1 MNYRNPERID
11 RLAAEYALGTLRGPA
26 RRRFE
31 RLLRD
36 QAEENDMVRE
46 RTKTWQD
53 RLSSLDE
60 ALPPIS
66 PAPRVWQAISK
77 RLNLAPKR
85 PAPWRLAWSSLH
97 LWRGATLL
105 VSVLALGLWVE
116 SISLRKPLA
125 PTPLPVVAVLAND
138 RSEATLVVQ
147 FDAQQQILTVSGL
160 GTHALA
166 PPADRAYELWAIA
179 DAQPPVSLGVLA
191 TTSHPVIQLDAARTA
206 WLKRSGTL
214 AISVE
219 PPGGSMTGTPTG
231 PVVLTGALHLS

>member
-31 RLLRD
+31 RLLHDR
-36 QAEENDMVRE
+36 AEENDMVRQ
-46 RTKTWQD
+46 RAKAWQD

-66 PAPRVWQAISK
+66 PAPRVWKAISK

-97 LWRGATLL
+97 LWRGATLF
-105 VSVLALGLWVE
+105 VTVLALGLWVE
-116 SISLRKPLA
+116 TADLRKPVM
-125 PTPLPVVAVLAND
+125 PTPLPVIAVLAND
-138 RSEATLVVQ
+138 RSEAKLVVQ
-147 FDAQQQILTVSGL
+147 FDAQQHTLTLNGL

-166 PPADRAYELWAIA
+166 PPADRTYELWAIA
-179 DAQPPVSLGVLA
+179 DAQPPISLGVLPL
-191 TTSHPVIQLDAARTA
+191 TTHPVIRLDAARTA
-206 WLKRSGTL
+206 RLKRSGML

-219 PPGGSMTGTPTG
+219 PPGGSVTGAPTG
-231 PVVLTGALHLS
+231 PVVLTGTLHLS

>member
-1 MNYRNPERID
+1 MNYRHPERID

-36 QAEENDMVRE
+36 RAEENDMVR
-46 RTKTWQD
+46 RRVKAWQD
-53 RLSSLDE
+53 HLSPLDE
-60 ALPPIS
+60 TLPPIP
-66 PAPRVWQAISK
+66 PAPHVWQAISK
-77 RLNLAPKR
+77 RLKLAPKR

-116 SISLRKPLA
+116 TADLRKPMM

-138 RSEATLVVQ
+138 RSEAKLVVQ
-147 FDAQQQILTVSGL
+147 FDPQQHTLTLNGL

-166 PPADRAYELWAIA
+166 PPADRAYEIWAIA
-179 DAQPPVSLGVLA
+179 DAQPPVSLGVLP
-191 TTSHPVIQLDAARTA
+191 TTTHPVIQLDAARSA
-206 WLKRSGTL
+206 WLKRSGAL

-219 PPGGSMTGTPTG
+219 PPGGSVTGAPTG